1 MGKREKIGL
10 NHYDD
15 LKAFIEYSNYL
26 QDVFKNIEEYNLSK
40 KQKVFTI
47 FDDMIAVM
55 INNKKL
61 TLVVTELFIRGR
73 KLNISIV
80 ILTQSYSKLP
90 EEVRLNTT
98 HFFCLRELQQIAINH
113 SSDVYFKHFLK
124 IYKNVQQNHILFLL
138 RFRNYLLKISI
149 LYNHNYWWSN

>member
-40 KQKVFTI
+40 KQKVFII

-55 INNKKL
+55 INNKK
-61 TLVVTELFIRGR
+61 TYSSSNWVV
-73 KLNISIV
+73 
-80 ILTQSYSKLP
+80 Y
-90 EEVRLNTT
+90 
-98 HFFCLRELQQIAINH
+98 
-113 SSDVYFKHFLK
+113 
-124 IYKNVQQNHILFLL
+124 
-138 RFRNYLLKISI
+138 
-149 LYNHNYWWSN
+149 

>member
-1 MGKREKIGL
+1 MDKREKIGL

-15 LKAFIEYSNYL
+15 LKAFIEYSNDL

-40 KQKVFTI
+40 KQKVFII
-47 FDDMIAVM
+47 FDMIAVM

-73 KLNISIV
+73 KRNISIV
-80 ILTQSYSKLP
+80 LLTQSYSKLP

-113 SSDVYFKHFLK
+113 YSDIDFKHFLK

-138 RFRNYLLKISI
+138 RFRNYLLKTTVQ
-149 LYNHNYWWSN
+149 Y

>member
-1 MGKREKIGL
+1 MDKREKIGL

-15 LKAFIEYSNYL
+15 LKAFIEYSNDL

-40 KQKVFTI
+40 KQEVFI
-47 FDDMIAVM
+47 SFDDMIAVM
-55 INNKKL
+55 INDKKL

-80 ILTQSYSKLP
+80 LLTQSYSKLP

-98 HFFCLRELQQIAINH
+98 HFFC
-113 SSDVYFKHFLK
+113 
-124 IYKNVQQNHILFLL
+124 
-138 RFRNYLLKISI
+138 
-149 LYNHNYWWSN
+149 

>member
-1 MGKREKIGL
+1 MDKREKIGL

-15 LKAFIEYSNYL
+15 LKAFIEYSNDL

-40 KQKVFTI
+40 KQEVFI
-47 FDDMIAVM
+47 SFDDMIAVM
-55 INNKKL
+55 INDKKL

-80 ILTQSYSKLP
+80 LLTQSYSKLP

-98 HFFCLRELQQIAINH
+98 HFFFLRELQQIAINH
-113 SSDVYFKHFLK
+113 YSDIDFKHFLK

-138 RFRNYLLKISI
+138 RFRNYLLKTTVQ
-149 LYNHNYWWSN
+149 Y

>member
-1 MGKREKIGL
+1 MDKHEKIGL

-15 LKAFIEYSNYL
+15 LKAFIEYSNDL

-40 KQKVFTI
+40 KQEVFI
-47 FDDMIAVM
+47 SFDDMIAVM
-55 INNKKL
+55 INDKKL

-80 ILTQSYSKLP
+80 LLTQSYSKLP

-113 SSDVYFKHFLK
+113 YSDIDFKHFLK

-138 RFRNYLLKISI
+138 RFRNYLLKTTVQ
-149 LYNHNYWWSN
+149 Y

>member
-1 MGKREKIGL
+1 MDKREKIGL

-15 LKAFIEYSNYL
+15 LKAFIEYSNDL

-40 KQKVFTI
+40 KQEVFI
-47 FDDMIAVM
+47 SFDDMIAVM
-55 INNKKL
+55 INDKKL

-80 ILTQSYSKLP
+80 LLTQSYSKLP

-113 SSDVYFKHFLK
+113 YSDIDFKHILK

-138 RFRNYLLKISI
+138 RFRNYLLKTTVQ
-149 LYNHNYWWSN
+149 Y

>member
-1 MGKREKIGL
+1 MDKREKIGL

-15 LKAFIEYSNYL
+15 LKAFIEYSNDL

-40 KQKVFTI
+40 KQEVFI
-47 FDDMIAVM
+47 SFDDMIAVM
-55 INNKKL
+55 INDKKL

-80 ILTQSYSKLP
+80 LLTQSYSKLP

-113 SSDVYFKHFLK
+113 YSDIDFKHFLK
-124 IYKNVQQNHILFLL
+124 IYKNVQKNHILFLL
-138 RFRNYLLKISI
+138 RFRNYLLKTTVQ
-149 LYNHNYWWSN
+149 Y

>member
-15 LKAFIEYSNYL
+15 LKAFIEYSNDL

-40 KQKVFTI
+40 KQKVFII
-47 FDDMIAVM
+47 FDMIAVM

-73 KLNISIV
+73 KRNISIV
-80 ILTQSYSKLP
+80 LLTQSYSKLH

-98 HFFCLRELQQIAINH
+98 HFF
-113 SSDVYFKHFLK
+113 V
-124 IYKNVQQNHILFLL
+124 
-138 RFRNYLLKISI
+138 
-149 LYNHNYWWSN
+149 